1 MKRIFFL
8 LVFILVGCGG
18 DIQQEQSFN
27 YYQERTIEPKNLDLT
42 IKASGE
48 IEAVYSVEI
57 KSKASGVKS
66 PVVTDQLA
74 PPLPTVKVATIAVL
88 SVPDEVN

>member
-42 IKASGE
+42 IKASG
-48 IEAVYSVEI
+48 
-57 KSKASGVKS
+57 
-66 PVVTDQLA
+66 
-74 PPLPTVKVATIAVL
+74 
-88 SVPDEVN
+88 